1 MAENLSSVLTDTSFE
16 KILQQDTRMDN
27 FDPEN
32 LKEYLSHM
40 KPENAIVTLISA
52 KNKGQTDLIEP
63 FFKIDYSVN
72 PLTDSHMA
80 SFCNPTLNWANS
92 GLTIQDLNLP
102 EKNLFMPIDFE
113 IIHKTE
119 KLDFQDPE
127 KLHQDAKMT
136 VWHLQD
142 GQFLL
147 PKVSMRILLRP
158 TTMDIHTN
166 PETVLMA
173 ALWVDELEDF
183 LRDFSFM
190 AQRANMN
197 IGIGMRNQSNLI
209 IKFEGYNDS
218 LAAVHKKFFEE
229 LEKFTQV
236 RNEPRFQN
244 LLANLVKRTQNLEKG
259 SPLSLAFDLLQ
270 ECLMDNHFGHLTQI
284 AAVQKITFPSY
295 STFKSRFLDNSTL
308 EILISGNI
316 SAQTALSLSTS
327 TQLSLSSSLSTH
339 FLPLSSSLPPRLLS
353 LPANQTYLAEK
364 TQINPKE
371 GNNSYIGYWQ

>member
-1 MAENLSSVLTDTSFE
+1 MAENLSSALTDTSFE

-40 KPENAIVTLISA
+40 KPENAIVTLVST
-52 KNKGQTDLIEP
+52 KNKGQTDLIET

-80 SFCNPTLNWANS
+80 SFSNPTLNWANS
-92 GLTIQDLNLP
+92 GLTMRDLNLP
-102 EKNLFMPIDFE
+102 EKNLFMAKNFE

-136 VWHLQD
+136 VWHLLD

-173 ALWVDELEDF
+173 ALWVDELQDF

-197 IGIGMRNQSNLI
+197 IGIGIRDQSNLI
-209 IKFEGYNDS
+209 IRFEGYNDS
-218 LAAVHKKFFEE
+218 LAAVHKKFFE
-229 LEKFTQV
+229 
-236 RNEPRFQN
+236 
-244 LLANLVKRTQNLEKG
+244 
-259 SPLSLAFDLLQ
+259 
-270 ECLMDNHFGHLTQI
+270 
-284 AAVQKITFPSY
+284 
-295 STFKSRFLDNSTL
+295 
-308 EILISGNI
+308 
-316 SAQTALSLSTS
+316 
-327 TQLSLSSSLSTH
+327 
-339 FLPLSSSLPPRLLS
+339 
-353 LPANQTYLAEK
+353 
-364 TQINPKE
+364 
-371 GNNSYIGYWQ
+371 